1 VSLTTYLLAAIATL
15 PTFHEDLG
23 TVLVEKK
30 HAQAQVIAQAI
41 ADVAESAEGWSGSK
55 RELATLLL
63 TVAWHETRF
72 SLRIHEGNC
81 KPYECDHGRARSLW
95 QLHVHAS
102 LPREQ
107 WLGLAGLDAEST
119 RRAAR
124 EAAKALSRSR
134 NMCSGRAHGTELV
147 AQTLSAYAGRGC
159 AKLLPDID
167 ARVRTY
173 RRLLLIQPK
182 RGAA

>member
-1 VSLTTYLLAAIATL
+1 MSLFNYLLAAIATL
-15 PTFHEDLG
+15 PTFHEDVG
-23 TVLVEKK
+23 PAYVAKK

-41 ADVAESAEGWSGSK
+41 SDVAESAEGWSGTR

-81 KPYECDHGRARSLW
+81 KPYECDHGRARGLW
-95 QLHVHAS
+95 QLQVHRS
-102 LPREQ
+102 LPRET
-107 WLGLAGLDAEST
+107 WIGLAGLDVDAT

-124 EAAKALSRSR
+124 EAARVLTRSR
-134 NMCSGRAHGTELV
+134 NMCSGRAQGVTLV

-159 AKLLPDID
+159 TRLLPDID

-182 RGAA
+182 GTSA

>member
-1 VSLTTYLLAAIATL
+1 VSLTTYILAAIASL
-15 PTFHEDLG
+15 PTFHEDVG
-23 TVLVEKK
+23 PGLVARKQ
-30 HAQAQVIAQAI
+30 AQAQVIAQAI
-41 ADVAESAEGWSGSK
+41 SDVAESAEGWRGTK

-63 TVAWHETRF
+63 TVAWHETHF

-102 LPREQ
+102 LPKET
-107 WLGLAGLDAEST
+107 WLSLAGVDIEST

-124 EAAKALSRSR
+124 EAAKALTRSR
-134 NMCSGRAHGTELV
+134 NMCSGRAQGLELV
-147 AQTLSAYAGRGC
+147 GQTLSAYAGRGC
-159 AKLLPDID
+159 ARLLPDTA

-173 RRLLLIQPK
+173 RMLLSIQPK
-182 RGAA
+182 PTSA

>member
-1 VSLTTYLLAAIATL
+1 MSLTSYLLAAIATL
-15 PTFHEDLG
+15 PTFHEDVG
-23 TVLVEKK
+23 AELVARKQ
-30 HAQAQVIAQAI
+30 AQAEVIAQAI
-41 ADVAESAEGWSGSK
+41 SDVAESAEGWSGSK

-72 SLRIHEGNC
+72 SLRIHEGKC

-95 QLHVHAS
+95 QLHVHPS
-102 LPREQ
+102 LPRDL
-107 WLGLAGLDAEST
+107 WLQLAGVDVEST

-134 NMCSGRAHGTELV
+134 NMCAGRARGSELV
-147 AQTLSAYAGRGC
+147 GQTLSAYAGRGC
-159 AKLLPDID
+159 ARLLPDVD

-173 RRLLLIQPK
+173 RRLLAIQPK
-182 RGAA
+182 GGAV

>member
-1 VSLTTYLLAAIATL
+1 MSLTTYLLAAIATL
-15 PTFHEDLG
+15 PTFHEDVG
-23 TVLVEKK
+23 PALVSKK
-30 HAQAQVIAQAI
+30 QAQAQVIAQAI
-41 ADVAESAEGWSGSK
+41 SDVAESAEGWNGSK

-72 SLRIHEGNC
+72 SLRIHAGNC
-81 KPYECDHGRARSLW
+81 KPYECDRGRARSLW
-95 QLHVHAS
+95 QLHAHAS
-102 LPREQ
+102 LPKET
-107 WLGLAGLDAEST
+107 WVGLAGLDVDST

-124 EAAKALSRSR
+124 EAAKALTRSR
-134 NMCSGRAHGTELV
+134 NMCSGRASGVELV

-159 AKLLPDID
+159 ARLLPDID

-182 RGAA
+182 RTSA